1 MAQSRILPLS
11 DERIEEAREIYNH
24 YVRTSTATFAIEPV
38 SADSFRAQVR
48 WDDPSPWASWMIL
61 DEQQR
66 MGGYCSLGPYHP
78 REAYRYSGVV
88 AVYLHHSQRGKGLG
102 ARAVR
107 FLEDQGI
114 QRGLHT
120 LIALISGDNVAS
132 LALFEK
138 LGFAPAGRLIQAGYK
153 FGRYLDMITL
163 QKMLPGGPAVDA

>member
-1 MAQSRILPLS
+1 MAETRILPVS
-11 DERIEEAREIYNH
+11 EDRIDEAREIYNH

-48 WDDPSPWASWMIL
+48 WDDPSTWASWMIL
-61 DEQQR
+61 DGHER
-66 MGGYCSLGPYHP
+66 LMGYCSLGPYHP
-78 REAYRYSGVV
+78 REAYRYSGAV

-107 FLEDQGI
+107 FVEDQAI
-114 QRGLHT
+114 QRDLHT
-120 LIALISGDNVAS
+120 LIALISSDNAAS
-132 LALFEK
+132 LALFGK

-163 QKMLPGGPAVDA
+163 QKMLPGGPG